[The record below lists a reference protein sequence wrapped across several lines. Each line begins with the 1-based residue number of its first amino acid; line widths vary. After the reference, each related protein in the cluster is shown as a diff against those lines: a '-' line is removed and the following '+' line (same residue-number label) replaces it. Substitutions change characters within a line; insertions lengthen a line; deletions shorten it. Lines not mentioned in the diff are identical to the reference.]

1 MSRKS
6 ATLPIH
12 LLSCGLVLAAGCSD
26 MPREAA
32 RDTPLDPSAAIAGRR
47 PIPPALRAHT
57 GLSHLPEPA
66 DRAEFAARLTSH
78 YPAQFRAKRVSGT
91 TLVDVHVDA
100 QGRVGE
106 VEVVPRPMAPHQN
119 LTAVLQDEDGSRV
132 VKLNDRPE
140 FGAAAQAALRE
151 TPFLP
156 ALKDGKPVAYKLR
169 MTVQFDPPAVS

>member
-6 ATLPIH
+6 VIV
-12 LLSCGLVLAAGCSD
+12 LSCALVLAAACSD
-26 MPREAA
+26 VPRESE
-32 RDTPLDPSAAIAGRR
+32 RDTPPDQSAVVAGRR
-47 PIPPALRAHT
+47 PIPHVLRAHT

-66 DRAEFAARLTSH
+66 DRAEFAARLQSH
-78 YPAQFRAKRVSGT
+78 YSAQFRAEKVSGT

-106 VEVVPRPMAPHQN
+106 VEVIQRPVSAHVK
-119 LTAVLQDEDGSRV
+119 LTAVLLDKDGAHV
-132 VKLNDRPE
+132 MKLNDQPE

-151 TPFLP
+151 TRFLP

>member
-6 ATLPIH
+6 AIVLPCA
-12 LLSCGLVLAAGCSD
+12 LLFAGACSD
-26 MPREAA
+26 MPREPK
-32 RDTPLDPSAAIAGRR
+32 RDTPLDASASVAGRR

-66 DRAEFAARLTSH
+66 DRAEFAARLQSH
-78 YPAQFRAKRVSGT
+78 YPARFLAEKVSGT

-106 VEVVPRPMAPHQN
+106 VEVIQRPVVAHQN
-119 LTAVLQDEDGSRV
+119 VTAVLLDKDGSHV
-132 VKLNDRPE
+132 MKLNDRPE

-151 TPFLP
+151 TRFLP

-169 MTVQFDPPAVS
+169 MTVQFDPPAAS